1 MQLILYYKKMKN
13 DNKQLSFIVVVL
25 KQFVKKNPILV
36 LNFFDDRLISTPKLM
51 KQCPKSHD

>member
-51 KQCPKSHD
+51 KQCPKIP

>member
-36 LNFFDDRLISTPKLM
+36 LNFFDDKLISTPKLM
-51 KQCPKSHD
+51 KQCPKIP